1 MTLNDIALSENHEIY
16 IHDLCLSCILNE
28 IGIINSVKDGSWN
41 ESPTYNSVLSYFN
54 RLGFSVDITISEDQY
69 AYIPSYMILSG
80 DPVGEP
86 GPPGIL
92 VNYKADTMPIYM
104 KLDAFISQHMTN
116 IFGSFGDPTLMK
128 HNKKYTVCCNSPF
141 LSCLSK
147 DTETHHLFINF
158 HRIVSTPTVTKIKYA
173 FTGVYRDLEELCN
186 DLIKFI
192 IIYLLINFVL
202 EEYGNNL
209 QIEFSS
215 IHPSNKYT
223 FVDKSLKMF
232 IPFCSIQKVSSLNY
246 NDLIKY
252 LFNNKQLLKF
262 YKYKLSQL

>member
-1 MTLNDIALSENHEIY
+1 MTLNDIALSENHELY

-41 ESPTYNSVLSYFN
+41 ESSTYNSVLSYFN
-54 RLGFSVDITISEDQY
+54 RLGFSTDITISEDQY
-69 AYIPSYMILSG
+69 SYIPSSVITCG

-86 GPPGIL
+86 GAPGIAID
-92 VNYKADTMPIYM
+92 YKTDYMPIYM
-104 KLDAFISQHMTN
+104 KLDTLISPHMSRF

-128 HNKKYTVCCNSPF
+128 YNKKYSVYCSSP
-141 LSCLSK
+141 LLHCLLKEAEIYYVYRFDRTS
-147 DTETHHLFINF
+147 IS
-158 HRIVSTPTVTKIKYA
+158 IPTITKIKYA
-173 FTGVYRDLEELCN
+173 FTGVYRNLEELCN

-209 QIEFSS
+209 QREFSS
-215 IHPSNKYT
+215 INPGDKYT
-223 FVDKSLKMF
+223 FADKSLKVF
-232 IPFCSIQKVSSLNY
+232 TPFCSIQEVSKNY